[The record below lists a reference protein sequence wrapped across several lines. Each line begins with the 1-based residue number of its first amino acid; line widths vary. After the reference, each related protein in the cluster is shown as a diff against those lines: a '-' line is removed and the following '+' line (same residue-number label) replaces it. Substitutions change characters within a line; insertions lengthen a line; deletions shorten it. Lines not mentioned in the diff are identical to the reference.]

1 LEYIGPPSGGP
12 FKRHVEEGIQGIDWG
27 EPAEAE
33 LQ

>member
-12 FKRHVEEGIQGIDWG
+12 FKRPVEEGIQEINWG
-27 EPAEAE
+27 ELAEAE